1 MKKLVAYHLV
11 TILPMMI
18 VMQLFLYDYIGW
30 GNFFVLFVL
39 YFFVYRPVWDYRRLK
54 SKGLVNREEFV
65 KSWGFIRFKY
75 VQELMF
81 KK

>member
-18 VMQLFLYDYIGW
+18 VMQLFLFDYIGW
-30 GNFFVLFVL
+30 GNFFALFIV
-39 YFFVYRPVWDYRRLK
+39 YFFVYRPVLDYRRLK

-65 KSWGFIRFKY
+65 RSWGFIRFKY